1 MLFGWFALALAR
13 CVGMKMTAK
22 PLMVIRAPVGTRSGY
37 GDMSRDIVR
46 HLINL
51 DKWDV
56 RVKACPWGNTP
67 MNALTQENPKDAPII
82 ERLMT
87 HDNLPRK
94 PEIFISITVPNEY
107 QAMGQYNIGIT
118 AGIETTACSPE
129 WVQGMN
135 RMDLIL
141 TISEHSKKVLS
152 SSLYEEVDQA
162 TGAKKPL
169 RLTKPIEVLHNCVD
183 TDIFKRIKSTEID
196 TLVSDLMVDVKERF
210 AFLFVGHWLQGPL
223 GHDRKD
229 VGMLVKVF
237 LETFRRVP
245 KKNRPALILKTSG
258 AGFSVL
264 DREDLL
270 KKINQIKDI
279 MPTKNLPSVYLLH
292 GNFTESEMN
301 SLYNHPKVKAHVS
314 FTKGEGFGRPLLE
327 ASMSGKPIIV
337 SGWSGHLDFLNP
349 TDAVLLSGKLD
360 EVGEGAAWKGV
371 INADTSWFKVDYQ
384 NAANVM
390 HHVWKHY
397 KQFQSRGLPLIK
409 KNQEL
414 FNPTTIQERTD
425 ALMTQYLPEFKNM
438 KVIDFRLPEL
448 KKIKVGGKKK
458 KKTPAPDKVELETI
472 AVEKASMDAPIGASS
487 APVEGVKR
495 PDGNVTIPSAPI
507 QQEGVEIN
515 G

>member
-1 MLFGWFALALAR
+1 M
-13 CVGMKMTAK
+13 AK

-51 DKWDV
+51 DKWDI
-56 RVKACPWGNTP
+56 RIMACPWGQTP
-67 MNALTQENPKDAPII
+67 MNALTAENPKDAPIV
-82 ERLMT
+82 ERLMQ
-87 HDNLPRK
+87 NNQLPRK

-107 QAMGQYNIGIT
+107 QAMGEYNIGIT

-141 TISEHSKKVLS
+141 TISEHSKKVLQS
-152 SSLYEEVDQA
+152 SSYQEKDAA
-162 TGAKKPL
+162 TGAMKPL
-169 RLTKPIEVLHNCVD
+169 QLTKPLEVLHNCVD
-183 TDIFKRIKSTEID
+183 TDIFKRINSTEID
-196 TLVSDLMVDVKERF
+196 TLVSDLMVDVKEKF

-245 KKNRPALILKTSG
+245 KKTRPALILKSSG

-264 DREDLL
+264 DREDIL
-270 KKINQIKDI
+270 KKIDQIKAM
-279 MPTKNLPSVYLLH
+279 MPTTNLPSVYLLH
-292 GNFTESEMN
+292 GDFTESEMN

-327 ASMSGKPIIV
+327 ASVSGKPIIV

-360 EVGEGAAWKGV
+360 QVGEGAAWKGV
-371 INADTSWFKVDYQ
+371 INADTSWFRVDYQ

-390 HHVWKHY
+390 HHMWKNY
-397 KQFQSRGLPLIK
+397 KQFQSRGRALIK

-414 FNPTTIQERTD
+414 FNPTAIQERTGE
-425 ALMTQYLPEFKNM
+425 LMTQYLPEFA
-438 KVIDFRLPEL
+438 VAEAVALSLPDLPTL

-458 KKTPAPDKVELETI
+458 TLKTKPVVV
-472 AVEKASMDAPIGASS
+472 VEKASMDVPEGARA

-495 PDGNVTIPSAPI
+495 PDVDVTIPSAPI
-507 QQEGVEIN
+507 QEGATI
-515 G
+515 